1 MEHPKKLDKVIMPGH
16 PWPHSRF
23 VPRLLS
29 HWFGGREQQTI
40 DGRTVAVSRS
50 SKPSNKR
57 GENRCFFMNPY
68 FSDRGI
74 WKKRRL
80 ASQTNCCNSNLC
92 PEIRHD
98 YPPMQSRI
106 AWTRKLLLLLVMRG
120 GEGEKKTRKTL
131 TGNYLHHSL
140 LFGPFGI
147 SLAPLITNSWD
158 ITAAAES
165 FWRQKSPY
173 MLPAASPEAQQDT

>member
-1 MEHPKKLDKVIMPGH
+1 MPGH

-68 FSDRGI
+68 FSNRGI

-120 GEGEKKTRKTL
+120 GEGEKKNEKDLNGKLPPSFPTVWSLR
-131 TGNYLHHSL
+131 SL
-140 LFGPFGI
+140 LGTTDHQFLRYHSCGRKL
-147 SLAPLITNSWD
+147 LATEITLHAPCC
-158 ITAAAES
+158 ITRS
-165 FWRQKSPY
+165 TTRHIMRPVQI
-173 MLPAASPEAQQDT
+173 